1 MSRAPDLGAVRGFLG
16 TATPE
21 AWVEAAVRAVDTLLI
36 DHANCEKKAAG
47 TAIGML
53 YRYDGHTHLLAPLAR
68 LAREE
73 LRHFEEVLRAM
84 RRRDIAPR
92 RLSPSRYAGRLF
104 GLVRTHEPARLVDT
118 LIAGAIVEAR
128 SCERFALLAAR
139 LDGDLGRL
147 YAGLLASEARHFET
161 YLALARSCADAPVE
175 TRAEEML
182 AVEGRLVTEPD
193 RVLRFHSGPPGA
205 EAWEGGRAEA

>member
-1 MSRAPDLGAVRGFLG
+1 MTGAVDIAPIRAFLG
-16 TATPE
+16 TPTPD
-21 AWVEAAVRAVDTLLI
+21 AWADAAVQAMDVLLV

-47 TAIGML
+47 TAIGLL
-53 YRYDGHTHLLAPLAR
+53 YRYDERAELLAPLAR

-84 RRRDIAPR
+84 RERGVAPR
-92 RLSPSRYAGRLF
+92 KLSPSRYAGRLF
-104 GLVRTHEPARLVDT
+104 GLVATHEPARLVDT

-139 LDGDLGRL
+139 LDGRLARL
-147 YAGLLASEARHFET
+147 YGGLLASEARHFET

-175 TRAEEML
+175 PRAQEML
-182 AVEGRLVTEPD
+182 AVEQRLVTEPD
-193 RVLRFHSGPPGA
+193 RILRFHSGPPA
-205 EAWEGGRAEA
+205 M